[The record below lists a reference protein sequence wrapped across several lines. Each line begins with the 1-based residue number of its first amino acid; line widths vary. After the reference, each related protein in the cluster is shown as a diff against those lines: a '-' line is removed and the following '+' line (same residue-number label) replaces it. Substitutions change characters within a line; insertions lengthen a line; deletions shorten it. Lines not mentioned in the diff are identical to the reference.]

1 MNLNH
6 VTRPALSPSFPPP
19 PTLSSFPFITLSIFY
34 FYFLKM
40 CVCVYV
46 CLWAW
51 AYYSICVEVRD
62 KLADVGSLLPL
73 DGWSWGLNSGPQP

>member
-1 MNLNH
+1 MFTQLNNELEPCY
-6 VTRPALSPSFPPP
+6 PACTLSLLSL

-34 FYFLKM
+34 FYFFK
-40 CVCVYV
+40 CV